1 MSRACA
7 EALHLATV
15 PKGMGLSLI
24 RWLVYDRQLR
34 KLRPKLGGTKLK
46 KIGTNRYEDDRVVTS

>member
-46 KIGTNRYEDDRVVTS
+46 ISTNRYKDDRVVTS

>member
-1 MSRACA
+1 MSRAYA
-7 EALHLATV
+7 EALHLAIV
-15 PKGMGLSLI
+15 PKGIGPSLI

-46 KIGTNRYEDDRVVTS
+46 ISTNRNEDDRVVTS